1 MSNPMPG
8 YYVNLSLQKVVDL
21 LYMSLPRRRPSLQ
34 ALQACKLVSHRGE
47 HDNRQVRENTLAAFD
62 RVHAAGVWGIE
73 LDVRWTRDFEPVVIH
88 DSNTRRV
95 FQVDLEVAR
104 VDFDELRQRVPDVPT
119 LAEIIDRFGGQM
131 HLMVELK
138 ADGRDTQADK
148 RERIRSLFEPLK
160 PIHDFHFLALA
171 PELFNLVDFAGSEA
185 CLPVAEY
192 NVAQMSREAADR
204 QLAGLSGQYL
214 LLGKRMIQRH
224 QRLQQKIGT
233 GFAASRFCFYR
244 ELNRGVD
251 WIFTNHALKLAAIR
265 QDLLRNG

>member
-8 YYVNLSLQKVVDL
+8 YYVNLSLQKLADL
-21 LYMSLPRRRPSLQ
+21 VYMSLPRRQPTRQ

-47 HDNRQVRENTLAAFD
+47 HDNRRVRENTLAAFN

-73 LDVRWTRDFEPVVIH
+73 LDVRWTRDLQPVVVH
-88 DSNTRRV
+88 DANTRRV

-104 VDFDELRQRVPDVPT
+104 VDLEELRRRVPEVPT
-119 LAEIIDRFGGQM
+119 LAEIVDRFGGQM

-138 ADGRDTQADK
+138 ADGMDILADK
-148 RERIRSLFEPLK
+148 RERLRSLFASLEPVR
-160 PIHDFHFLALA
+160 DFHFLALA
-171 PELFNLVDFAGSEA
+171 PELFELVEFAGSEA
-185 CLPVAEY
+185 CLPVAKY
-192 NVAQMSREAADR
+192 NIVQMSCEAEAR

-214 LLGKRMIQRH
+214 LLGKRMIEKH
-224 QRLQQKIGT
+224 QGMQQKIGT

-265 QDLLRNG
+265 QALLRNG